1 MGVLVGGRT
10 IVGRARQT
18 VTNVG
23 ELTLL
28 FWAALRGSVRRPFYW
43 RELLEQC
50 RFVLTANFVP
60 LLLTGMGFGTIVS
73 LEAGHFFRSASA
85 EYRLGGFTVMS
96 NIREFSPVATGLM
109 VAAVSGTAIV
119 ADLGARQ
126 VRSELEALSVM
137 GLSNVLFIVVPR
149 ALALMV
155 MTALYNVPMIVFTTL
170 SGFFIAIAVV
180 GVNPGAFL
188 ASFFTQGTLVD
199 LFGGEIKCILFG
211 ALVAAICIYKGISAK
226 GGAEGVARAVHSGVV
241 WCFVGIQA
249 LEYLYTPTVL
259 ALFHSQ
265 NVLR

>member
-1 MGVLVGGRT
+1 VIASGWRW
-10 IVGRARQT
+10 
-18 VTNVG
+18 VTGLG

-28 FWAALRGSVRRPFYW
+28 FGAALRGAVRRPFYW
-43 RELLEQC
+43 HELLEQC
-50 RFVLTANFVP
+50 RFILTANFVP

-149 ALALMV
+149 ALALML
-155 MTALYNVPMIVFTTL
+155 MTALYNFPMIVFTMVASYL
-170 SGFFIAIAVV
+170 AGVVVV
-180 GVNPGAFL
+180 GVNAGGFL
-188 ASFFTQGTLVD
+188 ASFFTQGTVVD
-199 LFGGEIKCILFG
+199 VVGGEVKCVIFG
-211 ALVAAICIYKGISAK
+211 AIVAAICIGRGIGAR
-226 GGAEGVARAVHSGVV
+226 GGAEGVANAVHSAVI
-241 WCFVGIQA
+241 WSFVGLLA
-249 LEYLYTPTVL
+249 FEYLFTPTVL
-259 ALFHSQ
+259 ALFHDQ
-265 NVLR
+265 LTLR